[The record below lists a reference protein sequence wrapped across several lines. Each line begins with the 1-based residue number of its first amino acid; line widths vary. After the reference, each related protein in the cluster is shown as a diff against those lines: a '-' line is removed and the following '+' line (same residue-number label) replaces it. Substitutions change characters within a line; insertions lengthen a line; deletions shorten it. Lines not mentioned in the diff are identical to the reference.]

1 MPWGLYAF
9 NCNGIVVAEI
19 RDVKVSRLAWSRDH
33 FFGLGLGLGL
43 IVIDLGLGLGLM
55 R

>member
-1 MPWGLYAF
+1 MLL
-9 NCNGIVVAEI
+9 I
-19 RDVKVSRLAWSRDH
+19 RDVKVSTPTWSRDH

-43 IVIDLGLGLGLM
+43 TVIGLGLGLGLM